1 MLTCH
6 LLMDRW
12 EDSFQELIFSF
23 HHRFQGSA
31 TGHQTLTASIFYLL
45 YLLASPLL
53 GFCIMSA
60 MKSNHWVFA
69 YMYISTLHVCRAC
82 RNEKKASD
90 SLKLGLQTFMN
101 CRCGCWKPNPSSL
114 FERATT
120 SFTHTPPA
128 IFPAPLWGFVII
140 VIVVYWNRIS
150 RSLGWSWNSSY
161 NWRWPWN
168 LHVPALPSECW
179 DWRHRPPYLSQLNVT
194 VLSLVLGIH
203 FKTSHVLY
211 SSPTS

>member
-1 MLTCH
+1 MFSHYSGQSPYSDCQAWQQAPWHTEPSQGSPLIISVCVHMLTCH

-120 SFTHTPPA
+120 SFTPPSH
-128 IFPAPLWGFVII
+128 LSSSTLGFCR
-140 VIVVYWNRIS
+140 YCNCC
-150 RSLGWSWNSSY
+150 L
-161 NWRWPWN
+161 
-168 LHVPALPSECW
+168 LKQDL
-179 DWRHRPPYLSQLNVT
+179 T
-194 VLSLVLGIH
+194 
-203 FKTSHVLY
+203 
-211 SSPTS
+211 